1 MSESR
6 SDKVNRWVRKL
17 GIKQGGLFKYV
28 RTSSGTSL
36 PVASALFFALVKIV
50 SGLAV
55 TYIIAIFNLGNFQ
68 RISLHVCRV
77 EI

>member
-1 MSESR
+1 MSESG
-6 SDKVNRWVRKL
+6 SEKVDRRVRKL
-17 GIKQGGLFKYV
+17 GVKQGGLFKYG

-68 RISLHVCRV
+68 RISLHLCGV
-77 EI
+77 EK